1 MDMST
6 LGLVIS
12 FFALGIAGL
21 ALGWN
26 MYRDYKCHSKVRI
39 YAQIKDQPTNISTKL
54 KGKYIAISV
63 VNLGPR
69 EVEIETL
76 WAANISFFRKA
87 FLKGYGVMLHPVVNF
102 QLPNKIKPGEK
113 IDLLVPFHE
122 DCFLKD
128 KFSNLGV
135 MDCFDRE
142 HWVKKTEL
150 WSLYREYEKSFS
162 RPPQK
167 A

>member
-1 MDMST
+1 MDMSAIGI
-6 LGLVIS
+6 LIS
-12 FFALGIAGL
+12 IFALAIAGL

-26 MYRDYKCHSKVRI
+26 IYRDYSCHSKVRI
-39 YAQIKDQPTNISTKL
+39 YAELKDQPKNKSSKL
-54 KGKYIAISV
+54 KGTYISISV
-63 VNLGPR
+63 VNHGPHD
-69 EVEIETL
+69 VKIETL

-87 FLKGYGVMLHPVVNF
+87 FLKGYGVLLHPVASF
-102 QLPNKIKPGEK
+102 QLPKEIKPGEK

-135 MDCFDRE
+135 MDSYDRE

-150 WSLYREYEKSFS
+150 WSLYKKYNQTF
-162 RPPQK
+162 
-167 A
+167 AH

>member
-1 MDMST
+1 MSL
-6 LGLVIS
+6 LGVVIS
-12 FFALGIAGL
+12 FIALGIAGL

-26 MYRDYKCHSKVRI
+26 IYRDYTCHSKVRI
-39 YAQIKDQPTNISTKL
+39 YAEIKDQPKNISTIL

-63 VNLGPR
+63 VNQGPH

-87 FLKGYGVMLHPVVNF
+87 LLKGYGVLLHPVANF
-102 QLPNKIKPGEK
+102 QLPNKINPGET
-113 IDLLVPFHE
+113 IELLVPFHE

-128 KFSNLGV
+128 RFTNLGV
-135 MDCFDRE
+135 MDCYDRE

-150 WSLYREYEKSFS
+150 WSLYREYKKSFS
-162 RPPQK
+162 PRPQK